1 MAIRP
6 LLNVPKVVKPGVAF
20 EVRILIQHPM
30 ENGLRRDA
38 MGREIPRDIIH
49 SFECSVDG
57 VEVFSATLHPAISA
71 NPFLSFQARLAKS
84 GTMLLRWVDDHG
96 AEGRETVAI
105 EVA

>member
-1 MAIRP
+1 MARP
-6 LLNVPKVVKPGVAF
+6 LLSVPRSVKAGEVF

-38 MGREIPRDIIH
+38 MGQVIPRDIIH

-57 VEVFSATLHPAISA
+57 EAVFAATLHPAVSA
-71 NPFLSFQARLAKS
+71 NPFLAFQVKLARS
-84 GTMLLRWVDDHG
+84 GTMLLRWVDDRG

-105 EVA
+105 EVT